1 MEGCVLA
8 GKEGLSRREE
18 RFCRLYANYRDPERA
33 GTEAGLPPE
42 RCRRLL
48 EDARALRKI
57 EEQME
62 IRRRQAAQQSLA
74 QGLEGLRF
82 SPETDCGG
90 LRRLGQPAREGNAEA
105 RFPLANVS
113 EVKLSKDG
121 GVEVKFFDRAKLLE
135 ALCAMAGQ
143 GGLEQGGLVE
153 AIEGCARELY
163 KK

>member
-1 MEGCVLA
+1 LEGCVLA

-82 SPETDCGG
+82 SPETDLGG
-90 LRRLGQPAREGNAEA
+90 LLRLVQQAREGNAEA

>member
-1 MEGCVLA
+1 
-8 GKEGLSRREE
+8 
-18 RFCRLYANYRDPERA
+18 
-33 GTEAGLPPE
+33 
-42 RCRRLL
+42 
-48 EDARALRKI
+48 
-57 EEQME
+57 ME

-82 SPETDCGG
+82 SPETDLGG
-90 LRRLGQPAREGNAEA
+90 LLRLVQQAREGNAEA

-153 AIEGCARELY
+153 AIEGCARERY

>member
-74 QGLEGLRF
+74 QGLEDLRF
-82 SPETDCGG
+82 S
-90 LRRLGQPAREGNAEA
+90 RRR
-105 RFPLANVS
+105 
-113 EVKLSKDG
+113 
-121 GVEVKFFDRAKLLE
+121 
-135 ALCAMAGQ
+135 
-143 GGLEQGGLVE
+143 
-153 AIEGCARELY
+153 IWEGCFGWFSRPEREMPRHASPWLTSAR
-163 KK
+163 